1 MSNGHTPSSA
11 SEVSFPLEEL
21 SWTITK
27 NASVV
32 SQYLDAHSLPQPSF
46 ESHGPSNI
54 LSGGTPQHI
63 RQSLQHLV
71 SASLEL
77 TQLAIGPSGFVP
89 NLATDV

>member
-1 MSNGHTPSSA
+1 MSNGHGPSSA
-11 SEVSFPLEEL
+11 LEASFPLEEL

-27 NASVV
+27 NAGVV
-32 SQYLDAHSLPQPSF
+32 SKYLHAHSLPQPSF

-54 LSGGTPQHI
+54 LSSGIPQHI

-77 TQLAIGPSGFVP
+77 TQLVIGPSNFVP
-89 NLATDV
+89 NLATNV